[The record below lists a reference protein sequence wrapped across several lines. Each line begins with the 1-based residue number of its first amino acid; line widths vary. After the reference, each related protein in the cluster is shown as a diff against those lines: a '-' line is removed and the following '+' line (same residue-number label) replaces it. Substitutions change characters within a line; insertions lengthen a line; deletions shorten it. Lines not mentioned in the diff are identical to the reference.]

1 MLIYAAYSQIIERA
15 QSISRAF
22 PCTANIG
29 THHTD
34 PPDAARM
41 QDLALFMRAAAR
53 CLLLQTNPDCCLK
66 SAADIVRNERME
78 ALPFLLDQRSLRF
91 NLA

>member
-1 MLIYAAYSQIIERA
+1 MRRA
-15 QSISRAF
+15 QSNHL
-22 PCTANIG
+22 PCTVNIARVSVRG
-29 THHTD
+29 EPATTN

-41 QDLALFMRAAAR
+41 RDLALFMRAAAR
-53 CLLLQTNPDCCLK
+53 CLLLQTNPDCCVK
-66 SAADIVRNERME
+66 SAADIVRNGRME